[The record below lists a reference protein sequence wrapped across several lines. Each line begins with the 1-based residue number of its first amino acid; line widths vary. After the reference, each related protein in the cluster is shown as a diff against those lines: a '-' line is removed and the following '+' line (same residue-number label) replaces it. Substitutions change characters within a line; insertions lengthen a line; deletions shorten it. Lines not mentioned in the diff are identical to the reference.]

1 MGGHG
6 TWQFGVH
13 FPGRFAVVGPSAGW
27 SSFYSYSGRS
37 RPRNPFDRS
46 QRSSETNDFLSNL
59 ARRGVYIL
67 HGGADD
73 NVPTREGRDMYTNM
87 MGITD
92 ELTYHEEPGVG
103 HWWNGDRSEGVDCV
117 DWPPLFDLMQRSR
130 LDPTELDFEFICA
143 SPRVNPTHSY
153 VTIRSAASPYAD
165 VTLASE
171 ATGTDTLSL
180 TTTNSRSLVL
190 DGDALM
196 ARGIREVTV
205 DGVAH
210 DVAAGDIT
218 IGPQDGKTD
227 EIYGPFNQVFARPF
241 CFLYPDEG
249 GDEYRAYAAFLLSRW
264 QLIGNGQGCAMP
276 LSELSDE
283 LRREYNLIFMG
294 ATPEVALAGSSAPLS
309 WDNDGV
315 TLSGRNF
322 ESSNLAAVYR
332 SGDRLNATIVTTGG
346 QERALYSISVFH
358 SGFALPDF
366 LIWNGDGSQG
376 AGFFTPDWSEVA
388 SR

>member
-1 MGGHG
+1 M
-6 TWQFGVH
+6 
-13 FPGRFAVVGPSAGW
+13 R
-27 SSFYSYSGRS
+27 
-37 RPRNPFDRS
+37 
-46 QRSSETNDFLSNL
+46 
-59 ARRGVYIL
+59 
-67 HGGADD
+67 
-73 NVPTREGRDMYTNM
+73 
-87 MGITD
+87 
-92 ELTYHEEPGVG
+92 
-103 HWWNGDRSEGVDCV
+103 
-117 DWPPLFDLMQRSR
+117 RSR

-153 VTIRSAASPYAD
+153 VTIRSAASPFAD

-171 ATGTDTLSL
+171 MTGADTVTL

-196 ARGIREVTV
+196 ARGVREVMV

-210 DVAAGDIT
+210 SVVAGDIP
-218 IGPQDGKTD
+218 IGPQDGKTE
-227 EIYGPFNQVFARPF
+227 EIYGPFNQVFASPF

-249 GDEYRAYAAFLLSRW
+249 GEVYRAYAAFLLSRW

-283 LRREYNLIFMG
+283 LRRDYNLIFMG
-294 ATPEVALAGSSAPLS
+294 ASPEVALAGASAPLS
-309 WDNDGV
+309 WDSDGV
-315 TLSGRNF
+315 TLSGREF
-322 ESSNLAAVYR
+322 RGSNLAAVYR
-332 SGDRLNATIVTTGG
+332 AGDRLNATVVTTGG
-346 QERALYSISVFH
+346 RERELYSIAVFH

-366 LIWNGDGSQG
+366 LIWDDEGSRG